1 MLQHSYS
8 AFSIDKQKEPEYQV
22 LQDQSQWSENIYQ
35 EELATGLDQVW

>member
-22 LQDQSQWSENIYQ
+22 RKVTHQPSENIYQ
-35 EELATGLDQVW
+35 GQLATGLDQVW